1 MSDTGQSTAEDIE
14 AQFKAEKGGM
24 PGPLT
29 TSDATTG
36 VPSGYTFQGRTKIR
50 TATGAEQDLYDIR
63 KEANTILSTMDDGE
77 RQRILEGLKSKGI
90 GYSARQKVGTGFSD
104 ADRNAFSE
112 LLLLSNVY
120 LQDYEST
127 HNLLMSKVASVKGG
141 YKAPRVTAVDD
152 VYAAVQSAAQSMLG
166 RNLSDDELNQ
176 ATSVIQRAE
185 IRTQRGVAGP
195 GGSVQQMPALSSL
208 AAKQVEE
215 QFGAES
221 DEMSYMGFAELMNR
235 AVNSR
240 G

>member
-90 GYSARQKVGTGFSD
+90 GYSARQKVGNGFSD

-112 LLLLSNVY
+112 CCFCQMCICRTTRVPITCLCPRWHQL
-120 LQDYEST
+120 
-127 HNLLMSKVASVKGG
+127 KVATRHPV
-141 YKAPRVTAVDD
+141 
-152 VYAAVQSAAQSMLG
+152 
-166 RNLSDDELNQ
+166 
-176 ATSVIQRAE
+176 
-185 IRTQRGVAGP
+185 
-195 GGSVQQMPALSSL
+195 
-208 AAKQVEE
+208 
-215 QFGAES
+215 
-221 DEMSYMGFAELMNR
+221 
-235 AVNSR
+235 
-240 G
+240 